1 MDVPSSQWTSQLV
14 ILASVRQDLGYPF
27 SILHI
32 LSETLTSE
40 ILRTL
45 HLKRVPRYD
54 RKRADIVLSPVVS
67 IACFLSGEPKSKP
80 TGHRWHATSRH
91 IRGSLRINAF
101 MSWRFGRIYDH

>member
-1 MDVPSSQWTSQLV
+1 MDISTRHS
-14 ILASVRQDLGYPF
+14 RLGPPGPRLPF

-45 HLKRVPRYD
+45 HLKRVPRCD

-67 IACFLSGEPKSKP
+67 IACFLSGEPKPKP